1 MTDMRARA
9 TFMVLSI
16 LVVGF
21 CVGPVMA
28 QEATVTYVV
37 HVDFFHVYCYLSYV
51 QVTLDDK
58 TGRVVA
64 TGYSP
69 DGSEIAIIYTTIP
82 TSSLT
87 VRAFGQESIGSYA
100 WSASGI
106 STLNVG
112 TGGDYWILVK
122 ML

>member
-1 MTDMRARA
+1 
-9 TFMVLSI
+9 MVLSI
-16 LVVGF
+16 LVVGV
-21 CVGPVMA
+21 CVAPAMA
-28 QEATVTYVV
+28 QEVTVSYVV

-69 DGSEIAIIYTTIP
+69 DGGELAIIYTTTIP
-82 TSSLT
+82 TTSLT
-87 VRAFGQESIGSYA
+87 VRAFGQESIGSYTQ
-100 WSASGI
+100 SASGI

-112 TGGDYWILVK
+112 TGGDYWILIK